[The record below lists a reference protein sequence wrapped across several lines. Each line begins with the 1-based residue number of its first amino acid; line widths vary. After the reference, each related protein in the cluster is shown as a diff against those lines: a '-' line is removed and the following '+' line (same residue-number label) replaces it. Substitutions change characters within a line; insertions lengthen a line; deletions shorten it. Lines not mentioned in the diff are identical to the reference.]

1 MKLTDSKGLKGAL
14 YKTGFYIMVFLI
26 AAVFFSPI
34 LWMFFTS
41 TQPYRNLKDLTF
53 SLKDSN
59 FSAYASLVTNA
70 AFLRSLRASFIISL
84 GSSLLSMIVAILA
97 AYAGTFYRFKGR
109 DVMIMSTLTI
119 QMAPAVLLMIPIF
132 IMCSKTG
139 LTGTYPGLILVLT
152 LFVGPMICWM
162 LRTYFKDVP
171 RELFDS
177 ALIDG
182 CSRTSI
188 IYRIILPLVRPGLV
202 ACFIY
207 AFICAWNEVLIT
219 IILCNSQT
227 TTLTLYAATYTTSY
241 EVDYAS
247 LASLGIFASL
257 PSIIMVVIFN
267 KQLIQ
272 GLMEGAVKG

>member
-1 MKLTDSKGLKGAL
+1 MQLTENKGFKGILK
-14 YKTGFYIMVFLI
+14 KVFFYLMILFI
-26 AAVFFSPI
+26 AALFFSPI

-41 TQPYRNLKDLTF
+41 TQPYRNLRDLTF
-53 SLKDSN
+53 SLKDTN
-59 FSAYASLVTNA
+59 FSAYTAMINNA
-70 AFLRSLRASFIISL
+70 AFLRSLKASFIISL
-84 GSSLLSMIVAILA
+84 GSSLLSMAVAILA
-97 AYAGTFYRFKGR
+97 AYAATFYTFKGR
-109 DVMIMSTLTI
+109 DALVMSTLTI

-132 IMCSKTG
+132 IICAKTG
-139 LTGTYPGLILVLT
+139 LSGTYPGLILVLT
-152 LFVGPMICWM
+152 LFIGPMICWM

-188 IYRIILPLVRPGLV
+188 IYRIVLPLVRPGLV

-227 TTLTLYAATYTTSY
+227 TTLTVYAATYTTSY

-247 LASLGIFASL
+247 LAALGIFASV
-257 PSIIMVVIFN
+257 PSILMVIVFN
-267 KQLIQ
+267 RQLIQ